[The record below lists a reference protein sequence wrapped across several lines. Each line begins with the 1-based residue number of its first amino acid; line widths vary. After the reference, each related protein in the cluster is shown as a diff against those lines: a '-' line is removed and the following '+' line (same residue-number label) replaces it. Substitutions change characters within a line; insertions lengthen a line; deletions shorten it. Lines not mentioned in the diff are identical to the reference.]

1 MLIDEVEKLI
11 TKTAEMCRMVEY
23 MLAESASA
31 LAKRDIKT
39 ARAVIDY
46 DIQVDEAEMD
56 IEKACMRLLLRQQP
70 VACDFREVSCILK
83 MITDI
88 ERIGDQ
94 AADIASLCMELG
106 ESKLSVETIL
116 YDMGKLAVE
125 MVRDSVNS
133 FLHSDTLKAESVV
146 KADDRM
152 DELFGCA
159 RKAIVKSITDNPD
172 SAEDEIILLMAA
184 KYYERIGD
192 HAVNVCEWT
201 DYNYS
206 GIHRKY

>member
-23 MLAESASA
+23 MLTESAGA
-31 LAKRDIKT
+31 LSKRDVNT
-39 ARAVIDY
+39 AQRVIDY
-46 DIQVDEAEMD
+46 DPLVDEAEMD
-56 IEKACMRLLLRQQP
+56 IEKACMRVLLRQQP

-94 AADIASLCMELG
+94 ASDIAALCMELG
-106 ESKLSVETIL
+106 KETQPVETIL
-116 YDMGKLAVE
+116 YDMGKLAVD

-133 FLHSDTLKAESVV
+133 FLHNDTEKAKTVV
-146 KADDRM
+146 KVDDRM
-152 DELFGCA
+152 DELFLCA
-159 RKAIVKSITDNPD
+159 RKAIVKSISDNAD
-172 SAEDEIILLMAA
+172 SAEDEIILLMVA